1 MSQPGTFIM
10 AHKSLIPMDLLFTE
24 NLTYGVPINQ
34 PLFSIWIAIF
44 IIFLTIVIVY
54 WQHYKEIAIKKKIQ
68 ITSLAFAVLMLI
80 IGSLQFIH
88 VENITIKD
96 KDTAQINYGL
106 GRYKILYK
114 NDFSYWEYKYF
125 ERSLPGK
132 KTYGNTT
139 QTICELKLIGK
150 ESNRNITLSLS
161 NKFCEEFKKRLEA
174 HKK

>member
-24 NLTYGVPINQ
+24 NFTYGVPINQ
-34 PLFSIWIAIF
+34 PPFPIWIAIF
-44 IIFLTIVIVY
+44 AIFLTFVIVY
-54 WQHYKEIAIKKKIQ
+54 WQHYKAIAIKKKIQ

-80 IGSLQFIH
+80 IGSLQFFH

-106 GRYKILYK
+106 GNYKNLYK

-125 ERSLPGK
+125 ERLRL
-132 KTYGNTT
+132 KTAISDHKTE
-139 QTICELKLIGK
+139 TICELKLIGK